1 MAVLDENLTVYFA
14 NQEMCELVGFSKK
27 ELQKMNWTDLVHP
40 KNLEKMKQYHRLRR
54 ENSPAIDRFYLT
66 LRNPDKNEIKE
77 ILVHIK
83 TIPGTQ
89 KSLVSMTDVTE
100 LKQLTEKL
108 SRKNKCQQVILQV
121 ITETLKGGIENPY
134 QFILEKAV
142 ETVPKVQAGSVLV
155 EEKGVYV
162 YKAAVGYN
170 LLELSKVFFHKDE
183 LVQRSAK
190 DVMIV
195 TDFSINEKLDEKR
208 RKILEKVGRFRQIKS
223 MMTIPIVV
231 HEKTIGFFNLDNFED
246 PNAFDEES
254 IDFAKIFAVQIGVIF
269 ERLELEEQ
277 IKNQAEQMRFLSYH
291 DPLTGLANRRFL
303 QEEAERILALS
314 SRQEEPVSILYLDL
328 INFKNIN
335 DSFGHYVGDTI
346 LNAIANRLKKCTRKS
361 DFVAR
366 IGGDEF
372 VFVLPKTPADLAIH
386 FARRVINQIE
396 APIVIGDHKLQISA
410 TIGIAEYPKDG
421 NDFEKILRNADR
433 AMYCAKSQKK
443 PYCIFQS

>member
-1 MAVLDENLTVYFA
+1 MAVFDENLMVYFA
-14 NQEMCELVGFSKK
+14 NKEMCELIGFSKE

-40 KNLEKMKQYHRLRR
+40 KDFEKMKQYHQLKR
-54 ENSPAIDRFYLT
+54 ENLPAPDRFYLT
-66 LRNPDKNEIKE
+66 LRNPNKNEIKE

-121 ITETLKGGIENPY
+121 ITKILKDGIENPY

-142 ETVPKVQAGSVLV
+142 ENVPKVQAGSVLV

-170 LLELSKVFFHKDE
+170 LLELSEVFFHKNE
-183 LVQRSAK
+183 LAQGLAK

-195 TDFSINEKLDEKR
+195 TDFSINERLDEKR
-208 RKILEKVGRFRQIKS
+208 RKILEKVGRFRQIKA

-231 HEKTIGFFNLDNFED
+231 REKTIGFFNLDNFED

-328 INFKNIN
+328 MNFKRIN
-335 DSFGHYVGDTI
+335 DNSGHQVGDVV
-346 LNAIANRLKKCTRKS
+346 LSVIAKRLKRCTRKS

-372 VFVLPKTPADLAIH
+372 VFLLTGTPKDLAIH
-386 FARRVINQIE
+386 FAKRLIDQVE
-396 APIVIGDHKLQISA
+396 APIIIGDQKIQISA
-410 TIGIAEYPKDG
+410 NIGIAEYPIDG
-421 NDFEKILRNADR
+421 DDFEKILRNADR
-433 AMYCAKSQKK
+433 AMYCAKNQNK